1 MSVQTILRV
10 EEDADLE
17 LNDQAKT
24 IAFLKDALA
33 PGAAGPVELIET
45 HLSRIFLAG
54 DRALKMKRAIKL
66 PYADFST
73 PERRLSVCRN
83 EVRLN
88 HPSAPEIYLG
98 VRRITRTPAGN
109 LEFNGQGPLVDAVVE
124 MQRVNQSLP
133 LDERAR
139 AGLLTPE
146 LMVSVARM
154 IAKFHDSAAVMHVGS
169 GTANMASILDINRAA
184 FLAGRLFS
192 PTEIDALDTEFRTVL
207 ARRAALLDGRESD
220 GKVRRCH
227 GDLHLRN
234 ICLLD
239 GKPCLFDCIEFS
251 DQIATIDVL
260 YDLAFLLMDL
270 WHRASPVL
278 ANLVM
283 NRYLDET
290 GDDGGFILLPFFM
303 AIRAAIRAHVS
314 ATQAG
319 NAGLASGDL
328 VREARS
334 YFDLATSLLNDR
346 PPCLVAIGGLS
357 GSGKTTIAEA
367 LAAHVGAPPGA
378 RIVESD
384 RIRKALHE
392 VQAETR
398 LPTEAYRP
406 EVSEAVYREL
416 ERRGGLIIGQGGSAI
431 VNAVFDRPDRRQRIE
446 RVATDRGVL
455 FHGVWL
461 DAPPDLLRQRVERR
475 TSGPSDATIAVLS
488 QQLHRDLGDIT
499 WHRLNATKNSD
510 GTVADILDFLR
521 S

>member
-1 MSVQTILRV
+1 MKPNGQT
-10 EEDADLE
+10 E
-17 LNDQAKT
+17 T
-24 IAFLKDALA
+24 IAFLKNALA
-33 PGAAGPVELIET
+33 PGAAGSVELIET
-45 HLSRIFLAG
+45 HLSRVLLAG

-73 PERRLSVCRN
+73 PELRLAVCRN

-88 HPSAPEIYLG
+88 HPSAPELYLG
-98 VRRITRTPAGN
+98 VRRIARTPDGK
-109 LEFNGQGPLVDAVVE
+109 LEFDGPGPLVDAVVE
-124 MQRVNQSLP
+124 MKRFDQSLL

-139 AGLLTPE
+139 AGLLTPD

-169 GTANMASILDINRAA
+169 GAANMASILDVNRAA

-192 PTEIDALDTEFRTVL
+192 PTEVDALDRGFRSVL
-207 ARRAALLDGRESD
+207 ARHAALLDGRESA

-283 NRYLDET
+283 NRYLDDT

-303 AIRAAIRAHVS
+303 ATRAAIRAHVS
-314 ATQAG
+314 ATQAENG
-319 NAGLASGDL
+319 EPASEDL

-334 YFDLATSLLNDR
+334 YFDLATSLLSDH
-346 PPCLVAIGGLS
+346 PPGLVAMGGLS
-357 GSGKTTIAEA
+357 GSGKSTIAEA

-384 RIRKALHE
+384 RIRKALHR

-406 EVSEAVYREL
+406 EVSDAVYREL
-416 ERRGGLIIGQGGSAI
+416 ERRGGLVIGWGGSAI
-431 VNAVFDRPDRRQRIE
+431 VDAVFDRPDRRRRIE
-446 RVATDRGVL
+446 RVATDHGVL

-461 DAPPDLLRQRVERR
+461 DAPPDMLRRRIEQR
-475 TSGPSDATIAVLS
+475 TSGPSDATVAVLG
-488 QQLHRDLGDIT
+488 QQLHKDLGDIT
-499 WHRLNATKNSD
+499 WHRLNAAKDPD

-521 S
+521 I

>member
-1 MSVQTILRV
+1 MSAQAILR
-10 EEDADLE
+10 EEGEADLE
-17 LNDQAKT
+17 LDDQTKT
-24 IAFLKDALA
+24 IAFLKEALA
-33 PGAAGPVELIET
+33 SAAAGPVELIET

-54 DRALKMKRAIKL
+54 DRALKMKRATKL

-73 PERRLSVCRN
+73 PELRLAVCRE

-88 HPSAPEIYLG
+88 HPSAPALYLG
-98 VRRITRTPAGN
+98 VRRITRTPAGK
-109 LEFNGQGPLVDAVVE
+109 LEFDGQGPLVDAVVE
-124 MQRVNQSLP
+124 MKRFDQSLL

-139 AGLLTPE
+139 AGLLTPA
-146 LMVSVARM
+146 LMVSVARA
-154 IAKFHDSAAVMHVGS
+154 IAKFHGSATVMHVG
-169 GTANMASILDINRAA
+169 GGAANMASILDINRAA
-184 FLAGRLFS
+184 FLAGHLFS
-192 PTEIDALDTEFRTVL
+192 PTEIDALDSAFRL
-207 ARRAALLDGRESD
+207 ALAHHAVLLDGRESA

-270 WHRASPVL
+270 WHRELPVL

-290 GDDGGFILLPFFM
+290 GDDGGFTLLPFFM

-314 ATQAG
+314 AAQAE
-319 NAGLASGDL
+319 NAGLTFGDL
-328 VREARS
+328 LREARS
-334 YFDLATSLLNDR
+334 YFDLATSLLSDQQ
-346 PPCLVAIGGLS
+346 PCLVAIGGLS
-357 GSGKTTIAEA
+357 GSGKTTVSEV

-392 VQAETR
+392 VPAETR
-398 LPTEAYRP
+398 LPMEAYQP
-406 EVSEAVYREL
+406 EVSAAVYREM
-416 ERRGGLIIGQGGSAI
+416 ERKGEQIIGQGGSAI
-431 VNAVFDRPDRRQRIE
+431 VDAVFDRPDRRERIE
-446 RVATDRGVL
+446 CIATDCGAL
-455 FHGVWL
+455 FRGVWL
-461 DAPPDLLRQRVERR
+461 DAPPDMLRQRVEKR
-475 TSGPSDATIAVLS
+475 TGGPSDATIAVLS
-488 QQLHRDLGDIT
+488 QQLQRDLGDIR
-499 WHRLNATKNSD
+499 WHRLNATKELD

-521 S
+521 R